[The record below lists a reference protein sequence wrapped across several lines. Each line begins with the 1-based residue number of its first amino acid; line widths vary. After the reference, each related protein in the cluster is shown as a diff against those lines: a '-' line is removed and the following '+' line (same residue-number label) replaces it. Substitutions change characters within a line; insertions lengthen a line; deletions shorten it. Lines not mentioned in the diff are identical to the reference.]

1 MSMAAAIR
9 TKAWMELEEE
19 AERFSLWKIKA
30 EFFFMEN
37 QLCSSIKVE
46 KRGGFVRRKKNRE
59 RVLQNNPFEGQKA
72 ARIQKR
78 KKVLWIS
85 VPPRRGVMR

>member
-1 MSMAAAIR
+1 VG
-9 TKAWMELEEE
+9 ELKTG
-19 AERFSLWKIKA
+19 RNKRSF
-30 EFFFMEN
+30 
-37 QLCSSIKVE
+37 LCKIKVE
-46 KRGGFVRRKKNRE
+46 KRFGNQRCSSIKIEKQRGLCKEKRFGE
-59 RVLQNNPFEGQKA
+59 QEGYCKITLSKAKKA

>member
-1 MSMAAAIR
+1 
-9 TKAWMELEEE
+9 MELEEE

-46 KRGGFVRRKKNRE
+46 KRGGFVRR
-59 RVLQNNPFEGQKA
+59 
-72 ARIQKR
+72 R
-78 KKVLWIS
+78 KKTE
-85 VPPRRGVMR
+85 RGYCKTTPFRTPKGGKDPEEKKGSLDLCSS